1 MACWVIFSIEV
12 RSRRAVTIMTSATAS
27 HTNNPSGSTVSAVT
41 FPTSILQGVSP
52 SSRHVATR
60 SAVSAAATG
69 QRHPAAAQAAVA
81 VSSLFMV
88 SVHSC
93 CTNLYVVNAC
103 RTCARHRSMSE
114 PEPGPGLELGLGLGQ
129 SVMKRALPW
138 LLGGGNLY
146 NLPPGWVRPRPRV
159 WGRECPCGGI
169 LVYTSPPPPFFAHH
183 ATPRPGVN
191 VGANVFARPRHCR
204 GA

>member
-27 HTNNPSGSTVSAVT
+27 HTNNPSGSTMSAVT
-41 FPTSILQGVSP
+41 FPTSILQGSSL

-60 SAVSAAATG
+60 SAVSAAAAG

-93 CTNLYVVNAC
+93 CTNLYVVNAA
-103 RTCARHRSMSE
+103 RTRARHRSMSE
-114 PEPGPGLELGLGLGQ
+114 PEPEPGPGPGLGLELGLGLGLGQ
-129 SVMKRALPW
+129 SVMGQK
-138 LLGGGNLY
+138 LLWPSTDSGGG
-146 NLPPGWVRPRPRV
+146 GWGCRPV
-159 WGRECPCGGI
+159 
-169 LVYTSPPPPFFAHH
+169 
-183 ATPRPGVN
+183 
-191 VGANVFARPRHCR
+191 
-204 GA
+204 